1 MFGRMEAVRVGG
13 LVESVVADDGVAV
26 GMLLAPMAPVIPPPL
41 LTLALVLV
49 PLNILGRMDADR
61 VDDGVVAHDGIASDL
76 TAAGAILVASA
87 A

>member
-26 GMLLAPMAPVIPPPL
+26 GMLIPPPL
-41 LTLALVLV
+41 LTLSLVLV

-61 VDDGVVAHDGIASDL
+61 VDDGVVALDGIASDL
-76 TAAGAILVASA
+76 MAARAILVASA